1 MSGGASTRM
10 RKACLP
16 HQHHPPSLPADL
28 RRRLRTNTLTP
39 YCPAGRQQQHPGT
52 VHVQP
57 GWLALQK
64 SGSVGLGRAALHQL
78 MGPQVKASRRWACS
92 WYCRDTNTAFLL
104 GSLRVTYLQ
113 ASSQVGDF
121 CWTQPEGQPLLLL
134 VCGTSVQRAGIAADS
149 ARNFHSAFL
158 PFLQARKQC
167 PTASPG
173 STGQRDALALTHSV
187 EPKAAVVAHHL
198 VRLLL
203 HNRAR
208 PLPKVLPAD
217 ARPGVHNLQRGAWPV
232 RG

>member
-1 MSGGASTRM
+1 M
-10 RKACLP
+10 
-16 HQHHPPSLPADL
+16 
-28 RRRLRTNTLTP
+28 
-39 YCPAGRQQQHPGT
+39 
-52 VHVQP
+52 QP

-64 SGSVGLGRAALHQL
+64 SGSVGSGRAALHQL

-113 ASSQVGDF
+113 VSSKVGEF
-121 CWTQPEGQPLLLL
+121 CWTQLPGQPPLLLA
-134 VCGTSVQRAGIAADS
+134 CGMSYKRAGIAADS
-149 ARNFHSAFL
+149 AHSFHSAFL
-158 PFLQARKQC
+158 PFLQACKQR
-167 PTASPG
+167 PAASPG
-173 STGQRDALALTHSV
+173 ATGQRDALALAHSV

-217 ARPGVHNLQRGAWPV
+217 ARPGVHILQHGAWPV
-232 RG
+232 RS